1 MNKLIIITGASG
13 AGKTTIAEI
22 ITPALSL
29 NRAITAATRAIR
41 PGEVDG
47 VNYYFMDENKFRSM
61 IESDELV
68 EWEEV
73 YPGDFRGLPKFSL
86 NESLQKGNTISV
98 LDIKGAYKFVLQ
110 NIVSVPYLVV
120 GVWEERDILVERLIG
135 RGADGNIDDRI
146 QKLDEEIKEVFE
158 LKNYPNTMLIQN
170 RTGKQD
176 EVAKEVISKIK
187 EFINS

>member
-47 VNYYFMDENKFRSM
+47 VNYYFMDENRFRSM

-73 YPGDFRGLPKFSL
+73 YPGDFRGIPKFSL

-158 LKNYPNTMLIQN
+158 LRNYPNTMLIQN

>member
-146 QKLDEEIKEVFE
+146 QKLDEEIKEVFK
-158 LKNYPNTMLIQN
+158 LRNYPNTMLIQN

>member
-61 IESDELV
+61 IESNELV

-146 QKLDEEIKEVFE
+146 QKLDEEMKEVFE
-158 LKNYPNTMLIQN
+158 LRNYPNTMLIQN

>member
-47 VNYYFMDENKFRSM
+47 VNYYFMDENRFRSM

-98 LDIKGAYKFVLQ
+98 LDINGAYKFVMQ

-120 GVWEERDILVERLIG
+120 GIWEERDILVERLIG

-146 QKLDEEIKEVFE
+146 QKLDEEMKEVFE
-158 LKNYPNTMLIQN
+158 LRNYPNTILIQN

>member
-47 VNYYFMDENKFRSM
+47 VNYYFMDENRFRSM

-98 LDIKGAYKFVLQ
+98 LDIKGAYKFVMQ

-146 QKLDEEIKEVFE
+146 QKLDEEMKEVFE
-158 LKNYPNTMLIQN
+158 LRNYPNTILIQN

>member
-47 VNYYFMDENKFRSM
+47 VNYYFMDENRFRSM

-86 NESLQKGNTISV
+86 NESLQRGNTISV

-146 QKLDEEIKEVFE
+146 QKLDEEMKEVFE
-158 LKNYPNTMLIQN
+158 LRNYPNTILIQN

>member
-158 LKNYPNTMLIQN
+158 LRNYPNTMLIQN

>member
-61 IESDELV
+61 IESNELV

-146 QKLDEEIKEVFE
+146 QKLDEEMKEVFE

>member
-61 IESDELV
+61 IESNELV

-86 NESLQKGNTISV
+86 NESLQRGNTISV

-146 QKLDEEIKEVFE
+146 QKLDEEMKEVFE
-158 LKNYPNTMLIQN
+158 LRNYPNTMLIQN

>member
-61 IESDELV
+61 IVSDELV

-146 QKLDEEIKEVFE
+146 QKLDEEMKEVFE

>member
-47 VNYYFMDENKFRSM
+47 VNYYFMDENRFRSM

-73 YPGDFRGLPKFSL
+73 YPGDFRGIPKFSL
-86 NESLQKGNTISV
+86 NESLQRGNTISV

-146 QKLDEEIKEVFE
+146 QKLDEEMKEVFE
-158 LKNYPNTMLIQN
+158 LRNYPNTILIQN

>member
-47 VNYYFMDENKFRSM
+47 VNYYFMDENRFRSM
-61 IESDELV
+61 I
-68 EWEEV
+68 
-73 YPGDFRGLPKFSL
+73 
-86 NESLQKGNTISV
+86 
-98 LDIKGAYKFVLQ
+98 
-110 NIVSVPYLVV
+110 V
-120 GVWEERDILVERLIG
+120 GIWEERDILVERLIG

-146 QKLDEEIKEVFE
+146 QKLDEEMKEVFE
-158 LKNYPNTMLIQN
+158 LRNYPNTILIQN

>member
-41 PGEVDG
+41 PGEVNG

-146 QKLDEEIKEVFE
+146 QKLDEEMKEVFE
-158 LKNYPNTMLIQN
+158 LRNYPNTMLIQN